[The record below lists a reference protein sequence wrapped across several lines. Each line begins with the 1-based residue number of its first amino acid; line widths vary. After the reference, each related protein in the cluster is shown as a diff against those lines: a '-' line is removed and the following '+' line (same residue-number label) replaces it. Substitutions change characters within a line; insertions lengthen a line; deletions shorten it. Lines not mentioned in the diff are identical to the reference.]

1 MEPAHNTLPE
11 GRIDRCRQRAASDV
25 GKTLGGRVIGLLDVM
40 PRELC
45 CDPSRT
51 VNSARR
57 GPCVFIDRVMGLLV
71 FTGRTDKFVQAG
83 VNCFGLYLS
92 PVRVGGNLHS
102 EQRIGGL
109 AAC

>member
-1 MEPAHNTLPE
+1 MEPAPNTLPE

-51 VNSARR
+51 VNSARKR
-57 GPCVFIDRVMGLLV
+57 NPDSARAFYMNRVMELV
-71 FTGRTDKFVQAG
+71 VDR
-83 VNCFGLYLS
+83 
-92 PVRVGGNLHS
+92 PHR
-102 EQRIGGL
+102 
-109 AAC
+109 